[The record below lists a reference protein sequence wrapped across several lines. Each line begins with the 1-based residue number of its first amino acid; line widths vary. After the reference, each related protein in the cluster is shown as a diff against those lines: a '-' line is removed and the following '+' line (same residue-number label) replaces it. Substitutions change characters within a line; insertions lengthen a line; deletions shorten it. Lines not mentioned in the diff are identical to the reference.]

1 MRLETGWIE
10 KPFWGTKEENYFP
23 NWQWQC
29 RPQKRP
35 KRTCFKATWSEN
47 ECPLE
52 TTKRIDPSGDG
63 YKMIDSQTLF
73 RNKKKIL

>member
-1 MRLETGWIE
+1 MRLETWWIE
-10 KPFWGTKEENYFP
+10 EALLRHKRGNYFP

-52 TTKRIDPSGDG
+52 TTKTIDPSGDG

-73 RNKKKIL
+73 IGTKKKY